1 MTRFPFLKMA
11 LIGVVCAGLVTACGR
26 RGQGNLTVTTQA
38 PAPTYAAQPTNL
50 PPATQPVQ
58 ARATAAPTLAPTPT
72 TVSQSDAP
80 ADAVEESLQQA
91 DTALSSTDTAD
102 DLQDNA
108 QEDAAG
114 QALQQLGDDLGNTDT
129 LTDLPGQ

>member
-11 LIGVVCAGLVTACGR
+11 LIGVVCAGLATACER

-38 PAPTYAAQPTNL
+38 PAQTAQPTNQPPAAQPT
-50 PPATQPVQ
+50 PAPTQ
-58 ARATAAPTLAPTPT
+58 ARASAAPTPT
-72 TVSQSDAP
+72 TASQSDAP
-80 ADAVEESLQQA
+80 ADAVEESLQQV

-108 QEDAAG
+108 KEDDAG
-114 QALQQLGDDLGNTDT
+114 QALQQLGDDLGDTDT